1 MNIETYNQLFSSYK
15 TFYLDKRVQGMKVTS
30 VRLLDVPCYSNTLVL
45 RLELNDG
52 EGFINFFTN
61 QITDLGVKS
70 LEEKFLGQTIS
81 YCFTSFEHIFD
92 WRKPFDCELV
102 YSAKWVFSNGAWAS
116 VDNPFNTSDDS
127 CESSFLAVLE
137 AEHPENLDT
146 YDSVDLVSHY
156 LGK

>member
-1 MNIETYNQLFSSYK
+1 MNIETYQKLFSSYK

-45 RLELNDG
+45 RLELNNG
-52 EGFINFFTN
+52 EGFINLFTN
-61 QITDLGVKS
+61 QITDHGVKS
-70 LEEKFLGQTIS
+70 LKEKFLGQTIS
-81 YCFTSFEHIFD
+81 YCFTSFEHRFN

-116 VDNPFNTSDDS
+116 VDNPFNVKDDS

-137 AEHPENLDT
+137 AENLEHLEDFSF
-146 YDSVDLVSHY
+146 DDPFECE
-156 LGK
+156 